1 MGLDRFAN
9 FISKS
14 INGDGID
21 EINIDNN
28 MRKIVSN
35 HIIFDLNFL
44 IYQEIV
50 DIENEINDIIKIIL
64 CLPFAP
70 DKNEILEELLKSILT
85 QKHWNSYY
93 ISTDLE
99 NLFDGFNE
107 DEIVQKFINFISSK
121 ITSSYYISNEINSL
135 SILELV
141 IYEKI
146 TTTLINYVEHIHH
159 TQFIQTLSIFYDGI
173 PSISK
178 VIEQRRRRIKNFLE
192 SNEKKGL
199 FKIYFEKLIN
209 NNKNLFENLSKN
221 YMLKK
226 SDNPQNLEHV
236 ILFDYFKWVK
246 NRFSID
252 KSIGPSSNFI
262 KNLELFMNIR
272 LTQKFSKKKIL
283 INSAKDNGES
293 DLKIFKYI
301 SSNEIN
307 GDYCI
312 HTIDSDL
319 IHQILVQQTY
329 YKIINKDINFTVI
342 KYIKNYTNLKQTI
355 KLGLPEV
362 YNDSFNN
369 LGYIQVLESNLL
381 VKNILELYNNLNGIK
396 TNNYKI
402 VWDLCL
408 IFYLFGN
415 DHLPSSVEIGPELG
429 LDFFIK
435 KHYQALNKLNII
447 NLKKSHIVIDLSCLK
462 IYLEKINETNIQNIT
477 RIILIRF
484 YKININLINLLVDK
498 LTLDF
503 NQILKF
509 LEVFITILG
518 KKMEPT
524 EFNLLDESDLRKH
537 FVTLNKLDDLTE
549 LGFDESKIKL
559 VNDNLNMIQE
569 NINFYEHDFNGLILY
584 SKLQNITIDPY
595 QDLYNFI
602 SDKATANITKKYP
615 IYYDHL
621 YIDQHLQLVDNLKI
635 NLNQDSNDYLKK
647 IYHLVL
653 TQFGNMNKFHSDN
666 LTWYKYLCT
675 PSIINL
681 IKYINEIPP
690 DINQTKNWLIEIKNE
705 NVSLTNYLNSINHH
719 LLITPFMS
727 FYNVPPE
734 IIEIISELEII
745 DNLWLDQD
753 NLKNFNYRS
762 IDIIKFFKN
771 WNDALMRI
779 SLNSKTNKIN
789 EEIINLNLEFI

>member
-21 EINIDNN
+21 EINIDSNI
-28 MRKIVSN
+28 RKIVSN

-70 DKNEILEELLKSILT
+70 DKNDVLEELLKSILT
-85 QKHWNSYY
+85 QKHWKPYY
-93 ISTDLE
+93 IGTDLE

-107 DEIVQKFINFISSK
+107 DEIIQKFIKFITNKMS
-121 ITSSYYISNEINSL
+121 SSYSETANSNSL
-135 SILELV
+135 TILELV

-146 TTTLINYVEHIHH
+146 TNILVNYIEHIHH
-159 TQFIQTLSIFYDGI
+159 TQFIQSLSIFYDGI

-178 VIEQRRRRIKNFLE
+178 VIEQRRRRVKNFLE
-192 SNEKKGL
+192 SNEKKEL
-199 FKIYFEKLIN
+199 FKKYFDKLIN

-221 YMLKK
+221 YPHEKSNNLIN
-226 SDNPQNLEHV
+226 SDNV

-262 KNLELFMNIR
+262 KNLELFMNIKIN
-272 LTQKFSKKKIL
+272 QNFPKKKIF

-293 DLKIFKYI
+293 DLKIFKHI

-312 HTIDSDL
+312 HTTDSDL

-329 YKIINKDINFTVI
+329 YKIINKDINFTVV
-342 KYIKNYTNLKQTI
+342 KYIKNYSNVKKKIGNSRPYTDI
-355 KLGLPEV
+355 
-362 YNDSFNN
+362 SNN
-369 LGYIQVLESNLL
+369 LGYAQVLESNLII
-381 VKNILELYNNLNGIK
+381 KNILELYNNLNGIK

-435 KHYQALNKLNII
+435 KHFQSLNKSNII
-447 NLKKSHIVIDLSCLK
+447 NIKKSHIVMDLSSLK
-462 IYLEKINETNIQNIT
+462 IYLEKINETSTQNIT
-477 RIILIRF
+477 RIILQRF
-484 YKININLINLLVDK
+484 FKINISLINLLVDK
-498 LTLDF
+498 LNLDF
-503 NQILKF
+503 AQILNF
-509 LEVFITILG
+509 LQVFITSLG
-518 KKMEPT
+518 KKMEPN
-524 EFNLLDESDLRKH
+524 EFALLDESDLRKL
-537 FVTLNKLDDLTE
+537 FVTSNKLDDLNG
-549 LGFDESKIKL
+549 LGFDENKIKL
-559 VNDNLNMIQE
+559 VTDNSNVILE

-584 SKLQNITIDPY
+584 SKPQNITTDPY

-602 SDKATANITKKYP
+602 SEKATNNLTKKYP
-615 IYYDHL
+615 LYYDHL
-621 YIDQHLQLVDNLKI
+621 DINQHLKLVENLKL
-635 NLNQDSNDYLKK
+635 NLNQDPNDYLKK
-647 IYHLVL
+647 IYHLVI
-653 TQFGNMNKFHSDN
+653 TQFGNMTGFHSDN
-666 LTWYKYLCT
+666 LTWYKYLYT
-675 PSIINL
+675 PSLNNLINL
-681 IKYINEIPP
+681 IGEIPL
-690 DINQTKNWLIEIKNE
+690 DINQTKKWLSDIKNE
-705 NVSLTNYLNSINHH
+705 NVSPTNYLNSINHH
-719 LLITPFMS
+719 LLITPFIS
-727 FYNVPPE
+727 FYNLPPE
-734 IIEIISELEII
+734 IQKIIGELEAI
-745 DNLWLDQD
+745 DNLWLEQIQ
-753 NLKNFNYRS
+753 KFNYRS

-779 SLNSKTNKIN
+779 NLNSKTNKIN